1 MPTYTNTLRGFALF
15 AAIIGIGA
23 GALLALSP
31 ATAQAE
37 VVSTDVALG
46 EMSLGNADAPVVLH
60 EYSSL
65 TCPHCAAFHADTLPA
80 IKKEYVDTGKV
91 RIVFHDFPLD
101 NLALAALM
109 IVRCSGPERNVDFFN
124 MLYETQADW
133 SRASNPRGALVA
145 LARFYGMD
153 GADVNTCL
161 TNEAMMNA
169 VIEARTSATDL
180 HKIESTP
187 SFVLD
192 GNLITGAL
200 PFDAFK
206 EKLDQALAAKGAQ

>member
-1 MPTYTNTLRGFALF
+1 
-15 AAIIGIGA
+15 
-23 GALLALSP
+23 
-31 ATAQAE
+31 
-37 VVSTDVALG
+37 
-46 EMSLGNADAPVVLH
+46 
-60 EYSSL
+60 
-65 TCPHCAAFHADTLPA
+65 
-80 IKKEYVDTGKV
+80 
-91 RIVFHDFPLD
+91 
-101 NLALAALM
+101 
-109 IVRCSGPERNVDFFN
+109 
-124 MLYETQADW
+124 
-133 SRASNPRGALVA
+133 
-145 LARFYGMD
+145 MD